1 MKRSKL
7 FVLVLAVL
15 LVASLVAGCGGD
27 NKTADEPAEDAQQA
41 AANDEKTFVIGV
53 DDSFPPMGFRDEKNE
68 IVGFDI
74 DLAEEAAK
82 HMDMELKVQ
91 VIDWDSKELEL
102 NSGNIDAIWNGF
114 SISEER
120 EKQFLFSKPYL
131 ENAQVV
137 VVKKDSGMNAIA
149 DMEDKNIGIQKG
161 STALDAF
168 LSDPIH
174 EKVKD
179 TVEYPDNVAAFKDME
194 IGRIDA
200 VVVDAVVA
208 RYYITENDM
217 DFVVMDEALAPEL
230 YGIGFKKD
238 NEALRDKVQAAM
250 DAMIE
255 DGTAAKISEKWFG
268 SDIVYKGE

>member
-1 MKRSKL
+1 MKRKKL
-7 FVLVLAVL
+7 LVLMMATL
-15 LVASLVAGCGGD
+15 LVVSLLAGCGGGQNNEAPADDVEKAETNDD
-27 NKTADEPAEDAQQA
+27 NV
-41 AANDEKTFVIGV
+41 FVIGV

-74 DLAEEAAK
+74 DLAEETAK
-82 HMDMELKVQ
+82 HMGMELKVQ

-137 VVKKDSGMNAIA
+137 VVKKDSDMNAIA
-149 DMEDKNIGIQKG
+149 AMEGKNIGIQKG

-168 LSDPIH
+168 LADPIH
-174 EKVKD
+174 EKVKE

-200 VVVDAVVA
+200 VVVDEVVA
-208 RYYITENDM
+208 RYYITENNM

-238 NEALRDKVQAAM
+238 NDALRDKVQAAM

-268 SDIVYKGE
+268 SDILYKGE